1 MDDLIYTLLFIGWI
15 VYGIYSAVK
24 KNKAKANSVPAP
36 QTISTENK
44 STVETVLE
52 NLFQE
57 STQNYD
63 KVNSP
68 YYASDVVEESKNSLD
83 YQDEIEEYEEL
94 DYLDTIPEPTVES
107 KIDTYSGT
115 DNAQSVLV
123 PEEEMDEIQKSAID
137 NDSESTTESTFDLR
151 QAIIAQAVLERPYE

>member
-24 KNKAKANSVPAP
+24 KNKAKANSVPAS
-36 QTISTENK
+36 QVTSTENK
-44 STVETVLE
+44 STVETVFE

-57 STQNYD
+57 KNQYYD
-63 KVNSP
+63 KVDSP
-68 YYASDVVEESKNSLD
+68 YYASDVVEESEDSID

-115 DNAQSVLV
+115 DNAKSSLV
-123 PEEEMDEIQKSAID
+123 PEEEMDEIQKSALD
-137 NDSESTTESTFDLR
+137 YDEKSTDKSSFDLR
-151 QAIIAQAVLERPYE
+151 QAIVAQAILERPYE